1 MKMIDSRE
9 IVTKRMPDAR
19 LVDSHLVNGIVDGDN
34 VANRESGKA
43 LPIARG
49 QNSRLSRRTISPLSN
64 VDFQFDLIFLDSTV
78 YVFVWVQL
86 FRALPPWGRGRQV
99 IE

>member
-78 YVFVWVQL
+78 YVFV
-86 FRALPPWGRGRQV
+86 
-99 IE
+99 